1 LTAAAASCYRRKSRI
16 AVSRFAIAH
25 GSIDVASVAIGAAL
39 VITAAVIA
47 WLVRRAPAAP
57 AAAPPPRPSPPSR
70 PPTPA
75 LTRPRRRV
83 TAAGLEVA
91 TVGMVC
97 PTCRTEYAG
106 MLYCQRDARRLVAA
120 DEMLAGRAAGGM
132 CPRCRRAFEPGLR
145 RCPRDGAELV
155 TPTAFRATRPA
166 EPALTGVLAKV
177 CPVCRHRYDLAAR
190 FCGKDG
196 HDLVVVN

>member
-1 LTAAAASCYRRKSRI
+1 M
-16 AVSRFAIAH
+16 SRFAIAH
-25 GSIDVASVAIGAAL
+25 ASIDVASVAIGAAM
-39 VITAAVIA
+39 VVAAALIA
-47 WLVRRAPAAP
+47 WWLRRRPPAS
-57 AAAPPPRPSPPSR
+57 AAAPPPPLPRPPSR
-70 PPTPA
+70 PPAAA
-75 LTRPRRRV
+75 LARTRRRV
-83 TAAGLEVA
+83 TGAGLEVA

-166 EPALTGVLAKV
+166 EPAVTGVLAKV